1 MIKKRLE
8 ISHHELQEL
17 TDEKIINTK
26 QVTDLEVQC
35 SQLIRE
41 KEELQSEIKGRREE
55 MQEKCCEHRWDGDHT
70 YYLIWE
76 DASLFVID
84 YAVQYNSL
92 YINVKLFLQGI
103 CGSLGTR
110 KPETEESVSAFGGWG
125 VWEGKAGGRVSQTR
139 CGKGP
144 DHRGTEG
151 CGLTLDREMAKSGFD
166 PAVYTRGVRGVKE
179 ELKK

>member
-55 MQEKCCEHRWDGDHT
+55 MQEKCCEHR
-70 YYLIWE
+70 
-76 DASLFVID
+76 
-84 YAVQYNSL
+84 
-92 YINVKLFLQGI
+92 
-103 CGSLGTR
+103 
-110 KPETEESVSAFGGWG
+110 
-125 VWEGKAGGRVSQTR
+125 
-139 CGKGP
+139 
-144 DHRGTEG
+144 
-151 CGLTLDREMAKSGFD
+151 
-166 PAVYTRGVRGVKE
+166 
-179 ELKK
+179 